1 MAITQKPATTRSRK
15 KASDRHPIAI
25 AFGESLKQARI
36 TANKS
41 QSELAFDASVDRTY
55 VSLLERGLAS
65 PTLLVLVDLAKSM
78 GISTTELIAGFEV
91 HLSSQRV
98 RKARIK
104 RRINEATLD
113 SKNSRPRGNRR
124 SPLR

>member
-1 MAITQKPATTRSRK
+1 MVNTQKLVTTRSRK

-25 AFGESLKQARI
+25 AFGECLKQARI
-36 TANKS
+36 AANKS
-41 QSELAFDASVDRTY
+41 QSELAFDASIDRTY

-78 GISTTELIAGFEV
+78 GLSTTELIAGFEA

-98 RKARIK
+98 RKARTK
-104 RRINEATLD
+104 RRINEAALD
-113 SKNSRPRGNRR
+113 NKSSRPPGSRR